1 MTSFKKGQQFYNHDF
16 LKDIIN
22 QSSSKKNNNENSDD
36 NFWDVG
42 EDEEDTILTNLNLF
56 SGQDKYNKINGYGK
70 KNNEKEKDRIINP
83 YDLLSKPKQEK
94 TKYNFYLTK
103 KSKTIQPNEKK
114 KNRPNSV
121 DINCDKPKAKMKT
134 IKIDE
139 LSVFK
144 RNQKWLQKKN
154 DNINK
159 QIEKMINKKEKE
171 INEYKRHKYINKPT
185 KLDNYNIF
193 REEYNVKY
201 KPENINFLLRLRKV
215 REEKYKTP
223 SNIYSGRINFLKYS
237 HYSGIQENTITQR
250 EMNKCIKYIHDKLKG
265 KK

>member
-1 MTSFKKGQQFYNHDF
+1 MNSFKRSQQFYNHDF

-36 NFWDVG
+36 NFWDVD
-42 EDEEDTILTNLNLF
+42 EDEEDTILNNLNLS
-56 SGQDKYNKINGYGK
+56 SGQDKYNKINGYEK
-70 KNNEKEKDRIINP
+70 KNNEKEKERIINP
-83 YDLLSKPKQEK
+83 YDLLSKPKQV
-94 TKYNFYLTK
+94 KYNFYLTK

-121 DINCDKPKAKMKT
+121 HINIDKPKAKMKT

-139 LSVFK
+139 LSVFN

-154 DNINK
+154 NNINK
-159 QIEKMINKKEKE
+159 AIEKMINKKEKE
-171 INEYKRHKYINKPT
+171 LNEYKKYKYINKPK
-185 KLDNYNIF
+185 KLENYNLF

-201 KPENINFLLRLRKV
+201 KPENLNFLLRLRKG

-223 SNIYSGRINFLKYS
+223 SNAYLGRINFLKYS
-237 HYSGIQENTITQR
+237 HYSGIQESNITLR